1 MNGILCCDC
10 HSINNSHDTQ
20 TWGNMAGV
28 KSNILRRWDSADVGV
43 RICCIKFVQ
52 RVVQL
57 QTPGV
62 VADPRVR
69 YEAYLKSMGIDIP
82 ASVQI

>member
-1 MNGILCCDC
+1 MGDLDKRALNDILCCDRS
-10 HSINNSHDTQ
+10 SINNSHDTQ
-20 TWGNMAGV
+20 TWGNMAAI
-28 KSNILRRWDSADVGV
+28 KSNILRRWDNTDMGI

-52 RVVQL
+52 RVIQL

-69 YEAYLKSMGIDIP
+69 HEEPMLYD
-82 ASVQI
+82 

>member
-1 MNGILCCDC
+1 MNGISLCVLD
-10 HSINNSHDTQ
+10 SINNSYDTQ
-20 TWGNMAGV
+20 TWSNMAAI
-28 KSNILRRWDSADVGV
+28 KSNILRRWDNAAAGV
-43 RICCIKFVQ
+43 RVCCVKFVQ

-69 YEAYLKSMGIDIP
+69 HLNPSLRL
-82 ASVQI
+82 